1 MELCNNAWL
10 LLESKGTVCANLS
23 VFLSAAVTNLRS
35 AMKLGHFET
44 NKAYTAALSETRRSM
59 MRRRDAP
66 KQIWRYFDMKRKQ
79 FTLIIVGT
87 LVVVS
92 AVVFVVQLAIF
103 SNIEEAMFLLFQD
116 LLFLPIH
123 ILFITFVVDR
133 ILHNREKRNR
143 RGQLNIVV
151 CTFFGEMGT
160 DSIKA
165 LNKYITDL
173 DSIAASLNVNA
184 RWTDKEFANAA
195 RRFDSFTPDVQL
207 KSGDIV
213 EMKNELPH
221 KKTYL
226 LELLNNPNLL
236 ENTWLTDLLWSL
248 YHLLDEMESRETSQ
262 KLSDEDLGHLSQDV
276 SRAYGLLLHQ
286 WVLYMKHLKNNLPYL
301 FSSAVRKNPFVNKSA
316 VIKKAQE

>member
-1 MELCNNAWL
+1 
-10 LLESKGTVCANLS
+10 
-23 VFLSAAVTNLRS
+23 
-35 AMKLGHFET
+35 
-44 NKAYTAALSETRRSM
+44 
-59 MRRRDAP
+59 
-66 KQIWRYFDMKRKQ
+66 MKRKH
-79 FTLIIVGT
+79 FTLIVVGT

-92 AVVFVVQLAIF
+92 AVVFVIQLAIF
-103 SNIEEAMFLLFQD
+103 SNVDEAMFLLFQD

-143 RGQLNIVV
+143 RGQLNIVI

-160 DSIKA
+160 DSIKV

-173 DSIAASLNVNA
+173 DLVSDYLDVTDK
-184 RWTDKEFANAA
+184 WTDKDFANAA
-195 RRFDSFTPDVQL
+195 HRLDSFSPAVQL

-236 ENTWLTDLLWSL
+236 ENTRLTDLLWAL
-248 YHLLDEMESRETSQ
+248 YHLLNELESKEVSKGLQ
-262 KLSDEDLGHLSQDV
+262 GEDLGHLEIDV

-286 WVLYMKHLKNNLPYL
+286 WIFYMKHLKNNLPYI
-301 FSSAVRKNPFVNKSA
+301 FSSAVRKNPFV
-316 VIKKAQE
+316 